1 MRSRSAGGGAG
12 TRVALAC
19 AGLVA
24 ANAAAWVW
32 AAAAF
37 AGEPVLLGTA
47 FLAYAFGL
55 RHAVDADHIAAIDNA
70 TRKLIEAGRP
80 ATGTGF
86 FFSLGHASIVLLAVL
101 AIALGAERL
110 PAGVASWGPFAGT
123 IGTAVS
129 AVSLFA
135 LAVANTVI
143 LVAVW
148 RLFAARKRGARPA
161 EAELARL
168 LSQRGLLGRL
178 LRGLFRLIGKSWH
191 MFPLGFLFG
200 LGFDTA
206 TEIGLLAVSAAQAAK
221 GLPLPAIMVF
231 PALFTAGMALVDTL
245 DGMMMAG
252 AYRWAAA
259 EPYRK
264 LCYNL
269 TVTALSVIVAVAIG
283 GIEVIG
289 LAAGG
294 GPAGSVG
301 AAVAAL
307 NDHFGEIGAAVIALF
322 ALAWVA
328 SLLLWRR
335 RASRID

>member
-1 MRSRSAGGGAG
+1 MR
-12 TRVALAC
+12 VVLMC
-19 AGLVA
+19 AGLVV
-24 ANAAAWVW
+24 ANAAVW
-32 AAAAF
+32 AWAAMSF

-86 FFSLGHASIVLLAVL
+86 FFSLGHASVVLLAVL
-101 AIALGAERL
+101 AIALSAERL
-110 PAGVASWGPFAGT
+110 SARVASWGSFAAT
-123 IGTAVS
+123 IGTVVS

-148 RLFAARKRGARPA
+148 RLFAARKRGEQPG
-161 EAELARL
+161 ETELTRL
-168 LSQRGLLGRL
+168 LAQRGLLGRL

-221 GLPLPAIMVF
+221 GLPLPAIMVL
-231 PALFTAGMALVDTL
+231 PALFTAGMALVDSL
-245 DGMMMAG
+245 DGLMMTG
-252 AYRWAAA
+252 AYRWAAV

-264 LCYNL
+264 LYYNL
-269 TVTALSVIVAVAIG
+269 SVTALSVAVAVAIG

-289 LAAGG
+289 LAANGGSGG
-294 GPAGSVG
+294 GFGTAI
-301 AAVAAL
+301 AAL
-307 NDHFGEIGAAVIALF
+307 NDHFGEIGAAVVALF
-322 ALAWVA
+322 ALTWVA

-335 RASRID
+335 RASRLD